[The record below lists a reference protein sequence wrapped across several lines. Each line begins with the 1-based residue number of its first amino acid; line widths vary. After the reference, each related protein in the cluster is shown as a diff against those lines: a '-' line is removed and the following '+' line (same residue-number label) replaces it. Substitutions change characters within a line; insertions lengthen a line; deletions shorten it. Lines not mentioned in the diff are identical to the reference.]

1 MQCLQSHAYPVI
13 GLELIGL
20 ELIGCKLLLIGNYLS
35 LATIAGR
42 PAIA

>member
-13 GLELIGL
+13 GLELIGW
-20 ELIGCKLLLIGNYLS
+20 ELLLVSNYLS